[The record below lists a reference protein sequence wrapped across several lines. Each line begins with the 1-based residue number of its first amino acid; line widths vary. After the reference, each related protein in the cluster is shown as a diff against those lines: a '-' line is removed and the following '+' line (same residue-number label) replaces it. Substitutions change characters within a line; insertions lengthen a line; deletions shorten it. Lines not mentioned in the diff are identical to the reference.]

1 MANRFTSNQPTNMN
15 AEKRLR
21 GRPHK
26 LEEDKLIGRRVS
38 VEMDY
43 WDVIDDFLVDQ
54 EMDLADLFR
63 LIAKAIYAANAIREV
78 KTHAN

>member
-1 MANRFTSNQPTNMN
+1 MN
-15 AEKRLR
+15 AEKKLR

-38 VEMDY
+38 VEMAY

-54 EMDLADLFR
+54 EKDLADLFR
-63 LIAKAIYAANAIREV
+63 LVAKAIYVTNAIREV
-78 KTHAN
+78 KIHEN

>member
-1 MANRFTSNQPTNMN
+1 
-15 AEKRLR
+15 
-21 GRPHK
+21 
-26 LEEDKLIGRRVS
+26 
-38 VEMDY
+38 MDY

-78 KTHAN
+78 NIHEN

>member
-1 MANRFTSNQPTNMN
+1 MVNRSTSKPTTNMN
-15 AEKRLR
+15 TEKKLR

-63 LIAKAIYAANAIREV
+63 VIAKAIYAANAIREV
-78 KTHAN
+78 DIHAN

>member
-1 MANRFTSNQPTNMN
+1 MANKSTNNQPTNMN
-15 AEKRLR
+15 AEKKLR

-63 LIAKAIYAANAIREV
+63 LIAKAVYAANAIREV
-78 KTHAN
+78 NIHEN

>member
-1 MANRFTSNQPTNMN
+1 MKK
-15 AEKRLR
+15 EKRLR
-21 GRPHK
+21 GRPLK
-26 LEEDKLIGRRVS
+26 NEEDKLIGRRVS
-38 VEMDY
+38 VEIDY

-63 LIAKAIYAANAIREV
+63 LIAKAIYAANSIREV

>member
-1 MANRFTSNQPTNMN
+1 MN
-15 AEKRLR
+15 AEKKLR
-21 GRPHK
+21 GRPRK

-63 LIAKAIYAANAIREV
+63 LIAKAIYTANSMWEV

>member
-1 MANRFTSNQPTNMN
+1 MN
-15 AEKRLR
+15 AEKKLR

-78 KTHAN
+78 NIHEN

>member
-1 MANRFTSNQPTNMN
+1 MN
-15 AEKRLR
+15 AEKKLR

-78 KTHAN
+78 NIYEN